1 MDLNS
6 GWTGRAACALQAAFR
21 LSNESFAEH
30 LGIGVRTVATWHQK
44 PTLRPKSEMQQ
55 LLDTALERATPAVQ
69 ERFTALVEGPA
80 TTATTSTGAAETDE
94 VTTEAERRLTAD
106 PNISGAL
113 DWLDQHAGWGP
124 GTARQEVASALTR
137 LDVRA
142 LRDKRSRRERVD
154 QQTIAAALGDYY
166 GPQFGDHGRYCVRYG
181 TDEPVTTSVLTSPA
195 WLDIDCPLIATHD
208 RLKVRRTTADP
219 GVTLDDESAGWA
231 VQRLAETLALNV
243 RLVDMPL
250 YQLLEID
257 VHEEKIGGSVGVAR
271 FVEYALTMDLLEG
284 ELVDALA
291 NEVPLHEGTLPVRH
305 KYLPNVESVVGV
317 EDRLC
322 SGGTLALCAIA
333 RPASPFRGPA
343 DYLLLVQERSG
354 SVVNAVSRLAVIP
367 KGFHQPLTDFR
378 ADAQIG
384 ATLRR
389 EMEEELFGREDI
401 DNTVSDQRKADPMHP
416 SRMSEPMR
424 WLMEE
429 PERLRMEC
437 TGLGLNLVS
446 GNFEFAGLIVVED
459 EEFWNR
465 YGGVIE
471 ANWESSNL
479 RQYSSVD
486 GDLLAELVQDVAWTN
501 EGLFAL
507 FQGLR
512 RLHKIGGERV
522 NLPDIEWELR

>member
-6 GWTGRAACALQAAFR
+6 GWTGRTACALQAACR
-21 LSNESFAEH
+21 MSNESFAEH
-30 LGIGVRTVATWHQK
+30 LGIGTRTVATWHQK
-44 PTLRPKSEMQQ
+44 PSLRPKSEMQQ
-55 LLDTALERATPAVQ
+55 LLDTAFEQAAPAVK
-69 ERFTALVEGPA
+69 ERFAALVQDSGEEA
-80 TTATTSTGAAETDE
+80 TASRGKMEAEAA
-94 VTTEAERRLTAD
+94 TTEAERRLTAD

-113 DWLDQHAGWGP
+113 DWLDQNAGWMP
-124 GTARQEVASALTR
+124 GTARQQVAVRLAH
-137 LDVRA
+137 LDVRQ

-154 QQTIAAALGDYY
+154 QRTIAAALADYY
-166 GPQFGDHGRYCVRYG
+166 GAQSSDHGRYCVHYG
-181 TDEPVTTSVLTSPA
+181 TGEPVTTSVLTSPA
-195 WLDIDCPLIATHD
+195 WLDLDCPLIATHD
-208 RLKVRRTTADP
+208 RLKVRKTTADSK
-219 GVTLDDESAGWA
+219 VTLDEESADWA
-231 VQRLAETLALNV
+231 VDRLAETLALNV

-257 VHEEKIGGSVGVAR
+257 VQEGMIGGAVGVTR

-291 NEVPLHEGTLPVRH
+291 SGSALQHGSLPVRD
-305 KYLPNVESVVGV
+305 KYLPNISSVVDV
-317 EDRLC
+317 HDRLC

-416 SRMSEPMR
+416 SRLSEPMR
-424 WLMEE
+424 WLMES

-446 GNFEFAGLIVVED
+446 GNFEFASVIVIED
-459 EEFWNR
+459 EDFWNR
-465 YGGVIE
+465 YGGLIE

-512 RLHKIGGERV
+512 RLRKIGGERV